1 MRFKYDN
8 EISKIVYVWVLGPA
22 LVLVQVLVVDQV
34 GVLVWVVFRLK
45 NKEDNQ

>member
-1 MRFKYDN
+1 ML
-8 EISKIVYVWVLGPA
+8 VLV

-45 NKEDNQ
+45 NKEDNH